1 MPEELIKE
9 TQKVSD
15 TPEEQEFELRAHIG
29 SIWSGGRLFIA
40 IYTFLDASLVFSY
53 FYLRS
58 SNNGQLWR
66 PNHVTAPTSYGW
78 AIYTLVLLAALMA
91 FYGQAR
97 LRKGSVLDWQIASW
111 VGVFAGV
118 FALMLQIWEFTAV
131 PFYPGSSGY
140 SSTFIGYAVMNI
152 MTLVVVTY
160 WIETALARSYRLR
173 KEIGGDKPV
182 MSMHPSA
189 QSFRANVSSMTYFFG
204 FIALSSTLLFAMF
217 YLL

>member
-1 MPEELIKE
+1 MPEELIQE
-9 TQKVSD
+9 TKTVSD

-29 SIWSGGRLFIA
+29 SVWSGGRLFIA
-40 IYTFLDASLVFSY
+40 MWTFMDASLIFSY

-58 SNNGQLWR
+58 SNNGLLWR

-78 AIYTLVLLAALMA
+78 AIYSLVLLATLMA

-111 VGVFAGV
+111 VGVFAGL
-118 FALMLQIWEFTAV
+118 FGLLLQIWEFTAV
-131 PFYPGSSGY
+131 PFAPGSSGY
-140 SSTFIGYAVMNI
+140 SSTFIGYSCMNI

-160 WIETALARSYRLR
+160 WIETGLARSYRLH
-173 KEIGGDKPV
+173 KEIGGDKPL

-189 QSFRANVSSMTYFFG
+189 QSFRANVSAMTYFFG
-204 FIALSSTLLFAMF
+204 FTALASTLLFAMF